1 MKWNYLVCNI
11 FFFQIQ
17 IFSSSSGTGH
27 RNGTCLTENECHEK
41 NGIASGGCA
50 QG

>member
-1 MKWNYLVCNI
+1 MKYKLYLI
-11 FFFQIQ
+11 FQKIK

>member
-1 MKWNYLVCNI
+1 MCNEWYTYVTI
-11 FFFQIQ
+11 FLKIQ
-17 IFSSSSGTGH
+17 ISSSSSGTGH